1 MPQVLYIPHG
11 GGPLPIMGDPGHDEM
26 VSYLSALEAEIG
38 RPKAIVVVSAH
49 WESPTPTIT
58 AGANPDLYFD
68 YYGFPPETYE
78 LEYPALGSPE
88 LAQQIAD
95 GLRAAGLEA
104 QLDTERG
111 FDHGMFVPLMLMFPD
126 AAVPVVQLSLLDGL
140 DPEAH
145 IELGEALA
153 KTLDDDVLVLGSGMS
168 YHNMAGFSMS
178 GGPVDPDPDNEAF
191 DEWLEEV
198 CSGEG
203 LDSAERRSQLVAWE
217 VAPAARVNHPREEH
231 LLPLHVCFGVG
242 GGKATRTFTGQVLG
256 KKTAAYSW

>member
-38 RPKAIVVVSAH
+38 RLKAIVVVSAH

-126 AAVPVVQLSLLDGL
+126 AAVPVVQLSLI
-140 DPEAH
+140 H
-145 IELGEALA
+145 I
-153 KTLDDDVLVLGSGMS
+153 
-168 YHNMAGFSMS
+168 
-178 GGPVDPDPDNEAF
+178 
-191 DEWLEEV
+191 
-198 CSGEG
+198 
-203 LDSAERRSQLVAWE
+203 
-217 VAPAARVNHPREEH
+217 
-231 LLPLHVCFGVG
+231 
-242 GGKATRTFTGQVLG
+242 
-256 KKTAAYSW
+256 